1 MLFFLFVSIKHS
13 FCVLAQFLDKVEV
26 EMRTCEEPRPPNGP
40 SPIAITAGQRYV
52 HLQTFSLA
60 LSGEQPICLWWH
72 FLFAASMG
80 LRRRWWRGCPSG
92 STLSPSKCRLVP
104 FMPPLSSGS
113 SRETASTLNGSA
125 VTSAT
130 PASPTLREERYAPF
144 QQPRPGVFEHS
155 FSETDTWTTWII
167 YCVFWLLRC

>member
-1 MLFFLFVSIKHS
+1 MLFFS
-13 FCVLAQFLDKVEV
+13 FCILAQFLDKVEV

-52 HLQTFSLA
+52 DLQTFSLT

-72 FLFAASMG
+72 FLFAASMA
-80 LRRRWWRGCPSG
+80 LQRRWWRGCPSG

-130 PASPTLREERYAPF
+130 PASPTLREERYVPF
-144 QQPRPGVFEHS
+144 S
-155 FSETDTWTTWII
+155 TSATWCLWTFIFWNWHLDNLDNLLCLLII
-167 YCVFWLLRC
+167 